1 MLILLIR
8 IANSLPILLFQ
19 MTKTIAISNQKG
31 GVGKTTTAIN
41 LSASFASLNFKTL
54 IVDADPQANST
65 TGLGFQL
72 NENNYSLYECLA
84 NLQEVES
91 CIYATN
97 YQNLFLLPS
106 SIHLA
111 GAELEMFEIEQRE
124 FILKSRLEKIMDNY
138 DIIIID
144 CPPSLGLITIN
155 SLVAANTV
163 IVPVQCEY
171 YALEGLGKI
180 LNTIKIIQT
189 NLNKSLKI
197 DGILLT
203 MFDSRLNLNN
213 QVANEVVNFFEEL
226 VFKTII
232 HRSSKLSESV
242 SVGKTVM
249 DYEENGRAN
258 QNYLS
263 LAKEILSKSL

>member
-1 MLILLIR
+1 MSKI
-8 IANSLPILLFQ
+8 IAV
-19 MTKTIAISNQKG
+19 SNQKG

-54 IVDADPQANST
+54 IIDADPQANST

-72 NENNYSLYECLA
+72 NEINYSLYECLA
-84 NLQEVES
+84 NLQDIES
-91 CIYATN
+91 CIYPTI
-97 YQNLFLLPS
+97 YQNLSLLPS

-111 GAELEMFEIEQRE
+111 GAELEMFEVDKRE
-124 FILKSRLEKIMDNY
+124 FILKCRLESLMEHY

-180 LNTIKIIQT
+180 LNTIKIVQ
-189 NLNKSLKI
+189 NSLNKNLKI

-203 MFDSRLNLNN
+203 MYDSRLNLNN
-213 QVANEVVNFFEEL
+213 QVANEVMNFFEEL

-242 SVGKTVM
+242 SVGKTIM
-249 DYEENGRAN
+249 DYEENSRAN
-258 QNYLS
+258 QNYLD
-263 LAKEILSKSL
+263 LAREIITKSE